1 MKEEEE
7 GNIHSHLNL
16 IGHLLLGIQMKDHK
30 TLKDHPLIEGKI
42 ETQEDNSI
50 TILKILMSQ
59 CKEGNHQE

>member
-30 TLKDHPLIEGKI
+30 TLKDYLLIEGKI

-50 TILKILMSQ
+50 TILKILMS
-59 CKEGNHQE
+59 